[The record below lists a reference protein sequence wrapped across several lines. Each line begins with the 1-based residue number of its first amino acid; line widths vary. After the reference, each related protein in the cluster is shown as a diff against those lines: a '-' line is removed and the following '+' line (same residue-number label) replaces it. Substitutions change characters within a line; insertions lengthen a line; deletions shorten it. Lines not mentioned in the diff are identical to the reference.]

1 MRLLHSLPPYNLF
14 GLEEQDYGSAK
25 VAVLPVPYDST
36 ASYRAGSREG
46 PHAIIQASRNLELY
60 SAELDRDISKIGIYT
75 LEELEP
81 DVNSAEGMAKRI
93 EKEVGIILGDSKVP
107 FLLGGDHSI
116 SIGAIRAVAD
126 AEKDFSVLHF
136 DAHSDSRNEYMGS
149 RYSHACVTARA
160 RELAKNCFSV
170 GVRSL
175 DEDSARAYR
184 KEMLYMSDV
193 RELGAEKA
201 AKAIIRNTAGSIYL
215 TIDLDV
221 LDPGIMPSVGTP
233 EPDGM
238 DFGTIT
244 GILKTVLEK
253 KKLLGLDM
261 TELCPIPGMVAPDY
275 TAAKL
280 AYLILGYAFAK
291 KE

>member
-1 MRLLHSLPPYNLF
+1 MPPYNLF
-14 GLEEQDYGSAK
+14 GIEEQDYDSAR

-36 ASYRAGSREG
+36 ASYRSGARDG
-46 PHAIIQASRNLELY
+46 PHAIIQASRNIELY
-60 SAELDRDISKIGIYT
+60 SEELGADISKIGIYT
-75 LEELEP
+75 LDELEP

-93 EKEVGIILGDSKVP
+93 EKEVSIILGDSKVP

-116 SIGAIRAVAD
+116 SIGAIRAVAGS
-126 AEKDFSVLHF
+126 APAKSFSVLHF

-160 RELAKNCFSV
+160 RELAKNCYSV
-170 GVRSL
+170 GVRSV
-175 DEDSARAYR
+175 DEDSADAYR

-193 RELGAEKA
+193 KKLGIEKTA
-201 AKAIIRNTAGSIYL
+201 DVIVKNTEKDVYL

-221 LDPGIMPSVGTP
+221 LDPGIMPSTGTP

-238 DFGTIT
+238 DFQTIT
-244 GILKTVLEK
+244 GILKLVLK
-253 KKLLGLDM
+253 KKRLLGLDM

-280 AYLILGYAFAK
+280 AYLLLGYASLERK
-291 KE
+291 